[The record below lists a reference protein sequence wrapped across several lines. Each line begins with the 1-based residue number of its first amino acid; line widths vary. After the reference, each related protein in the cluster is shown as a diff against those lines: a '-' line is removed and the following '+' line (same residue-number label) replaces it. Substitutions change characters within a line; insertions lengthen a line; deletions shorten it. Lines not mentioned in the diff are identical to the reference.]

1 MADSPDSNDTFPPQ
15 LRWLRRLVTTLLVVM
30 ILGFLVLI
38 AVLVTRLGRAPAL
51 LPPEIVL
58 PTGETA
64 LSLTMAEGWY
74 LVVTQSGRALVFE
87 RETGAVIQDITIA
100 PAD

>member
-1 MADSPDSNDTFPPQ
+1 M
-15 LRWLRRLVTTLLVVM
+15 VVM

-51 LPPEIVL
+51 LPDEISL
-58 PTGETA
+58 PAGESA

-74 LVVTQSGRALVFE
+74 LVVTASGRALVYD
-87 RETGAVIQDITIA
+87 RDSGALLQEVELITA
-100 PAD
+100 P